1 MILHFHKPDPTN
13 LGDLMSNPFL
23 YFNFENVSTH
33 DITEYNQTDPV
44 DKHLVFGGGGL
55 IGHRKMGP
63 MIQHVSNHPGAKS
76 VTFWGAGHN
85 FTADQQHLLY
95 PDYLKR
101 ANLIGIR
108 DYINQEHWVPCAS
121 CMHSSLDKSQTVTQD
136 IVIYTHKKIS
146 MNLKN
151 PRYPVMSNAAENF
164 ESIMNFLGSAETVIT
179 NSYHGA
185 YWSLLLGKRV
195 KLFNWNIKFDYF
207 REPMDFVDNIEA
219 VQIEPFTKNDSILE
233 LYRDRNREFAQRFSA
248 LINAPIVSCGPNSA
262 PISSLQS
269 SSGTVPV
276 YGSTAPDQA

>member
-13 LGDLMSNPFL
+13 LGDLLSNPFL
-23 YFNFENVSTH
+23 YFNFENVSTY
-33 DITEYNQTDPV
+33 DIIEYNKTDPT

-55 IGHRKMGP
+55 IGHRKMSP
-63 MIQHVSNHPGAKS
+63 MIQHVSHHPGAKS

-85 FTADQQHLLY
+85 FKADEQHLLY

-101 ANLIGIR
+101 ADLIGIR
-108 DYINQEHWVPCAS
+108 DYINQEDWVPCAS
-121 CMHSSLDKSQTVTQD
+121 CMNSELDRSHVVTQD
-136 IVIYTHKKIS
+136 FVIYTHKKIS

-151 PRYPVMSNAAENF
+151 PQYPVMSNGAENF
-164 ESIMNFLGSAETVIT
+164 KSIINFLGSAETVIT

-207 REPMDFVDNIEA
+207 REPLEFVDNIEA
-219 VQIEPFTKNDSILE
+219 VAVEPFTKNDSILE
-233 LYRDRNREFAQRFSA
+233 LYRDRNRQFAQRFSE

-262 PISSLQS
+262 PIASLQS
-269 SSGTVPV
+269 SSDTEPT
-276 YGSTAPDQA
+276 S